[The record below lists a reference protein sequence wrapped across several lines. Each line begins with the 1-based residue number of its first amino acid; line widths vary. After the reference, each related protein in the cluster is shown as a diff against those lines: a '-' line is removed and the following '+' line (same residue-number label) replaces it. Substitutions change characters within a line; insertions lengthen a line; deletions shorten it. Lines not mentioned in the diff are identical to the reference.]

1 MYPRQISQPHKN
13 SNLSSAFI
21 DQKKLAKREQLA
33 DLLINKFR
41 NKYNLNVSA
50 ERDLDNK
57 ITTLVSKVVIQDAPV
72 GEKELNELDKVIAE
86 CVKTARGSDA

>member
-1 MYPRQISQPHKN
+1 MYPKSTVSKTTSQASSKKHQTRQQ
-13 SNLSSAFI
+13 LS
-21 DQKKLAKREQLA
+21 E
-33 DLLINKFR
+33 LLINKFR

-57 ITTLVSKVVIQDAPV
+57 ITSLVSKVVIQDAPV

>member
-1 MYPRQISQPHKN
+1 MYPKSTVSKTTSQASSKKHQTRQQ
-13 SNLSSAFI
+13 LS
-21 DQKKLAKREQLA
+21 E
-33 DLLINKFR
+33 LLINKFR

-72 GEKELNELDKVIAE
+72 GEKELNELDKVITE

>member
-13 SNLSSAFI
+13 TNMSSAIF

-41 NKYNLNVSA
+41 NKYSVNIHEEREIDGIIKLEVS
-50 ERDLDNK
+50 RFILPG
-57 ITTLVSKVVIQDAPV
+57 TTVH
-72 GEKELNELDKVIAE
+72 EKDINELDRTIQNA
-86 CVKTARGSDA
+86 VKALRTEKQ

>member
-1 MYPRQISQPHKN
+1 MYPKSTVSKTTSQASSKKHQTRQQ
-13 SNLSSAFI
+13 LS
-21 DQKKLAKREQLA
+21 E
-33 DLLINKFR
+33 LLINKFR